1 MSNAPD
7 VHELFVLPDGV
18 DKVTAIDDTKLPNAV
33 NFIIEKEGHT
43 IGNLVRMQLLRDP
56 NVIFGGYKVPHP
68 LENHI
73 EVKVQTN
80 DNSTPNESM
89 IACIK
94 SLLRELDQIKE
105 SFNAQ
110 VAAED
115 DPNHQYQ

>member
-1 MSNAPD
+1 MF
-7 VHELFVLPDGV
+7 LFLSRS
-18 DKVTAIDDTKLPNAV
+18 
-33 NFIIEKEGHT
+33 FY
-43 IGNLVRMQLLRDP
+43 RQLLRDP

-105 SFNAQ
+105 SFN
-110 VAAED
+110 V
-115 DPNHQYQ
+115 YIYIYLISIFL